1 MHSAAGGT
9 GNSKV
14 VATLRADGSVAMEA
28 QSFNQQLNL
37 LNYEI
42 VSMNKRNRNMQ
53 VVTCKQLQRTEN
65 ELLLK
70 KGNVPGPTTVVDLGK
85 QLLQCA
91 RDSDVPGVKTALAHG
106 APFSSDWVCYQFQKE
121 HNNRKEKQV

>member
-1 MHSAAGGT
+1 
-9 GNSKV
+9 
-14 VATLRADGSVAMEA
+14 
-28 QSFNQQLNL
+28 
-37 LNYEI
+37 
-42 VSMNKRNRNMQ
+42 MQ

-106 APFSSDWVCYQFQKE
+106 APFSSDWVCYQFQK
-121 HNNRKEKQV
+121 